1 MNSLTR
7 RRFLIASGVTGGA
20 ALAAGATAVSWNDLM
35 NAGRSRPLAGDASVL
50 VLVTLYGGNDGLN
63 TVIPAGDHVYQDS
76 RPDLAYA
83 EHEVLPLG
91 EGLGLN
97 PSLKGFKSLW
107 DSGRLAIVRGVSYP
121 KPDHSHFRSMAI
133 WQTASPVSAVSTGW
147 LGRWLDST
155 GAKTGNDPLL
165 ALSMDPVLPVALA
178 GEHSAAATLLN
189 RGQRNPAGTG
199 QPAHAFTALAAASP
213 GEPDLQARVASS
225 MRDLLTVDTDLLP
238 KVKKVQEYQTPDSA
252 DAQAQ
257 GATAGYQSKLAQQ
270 LGLVRACVTAN
281 VPTRV
286 YSVSLGGFD
295 THTNER
301 NTQSALLGVVDKA
314 VSGFLKDMAS
324 SAPGRKVV
332 VAIYSEFGR
341 RVAANANE
349 GTDHGTAGPMFI
361 AGQPVAGGFYGEQ
374 PSLNRLQDGD
384 LIPTVDFRDVYATLL
399 HKVLNTDPASVL
411 GPGRQPLAFL

>member
-1 MNSLTR
+1 MNRWTR
-7 RRFLIASGVTGGA
+7 RRFLIASGVTGGT

-35 NAGRSRPLAGDASVL
+35 NAGRQRPLAGDASVL

-63 TVIPAGDHVYQDS
+63 TVIPAADRVYQDM

-83 EHEVLPLG
+83 EHEVLPLS

-97 PSLKGFKSLW
+97 PSMKGFKSLW

-121 KPDHSHFRSMAI
+121 QPDHSHFRSMAI
-133 WQTASPVSAVSTGW
+133 WQTASPVSASSTGW

-155 GAKTGNDPLL
+155 AAKTGSDPLR

-189 RGQRNPAGTG
+189 RGARNPAGQAG
-199 QPAHAFTALAAASP
+199 HAFTQLAAASP
-213 GEPDLQARVASS
+213 GEPDFQARVATS

-238 KVKKVQEYQTPDSA
+238 KVKKVQSYQAPDSA

-314 VSGFLKDMAS
+314 VSGFLKDMAT

-374 PSLNRLQDGD
+374 PSLTKLQNGD
-384 LIPTVDFRDVYATLL
+384 LVPTVDFRDVYATLL
-399 HKVLNTDPASVL
+399 HKVLDTDPASVL
-411 GPGRQPLAFL
+411 GAGRRPLTFL

>member
-1 MNSLTR
+1 MNPWTR
-7 RRFLIASGVTGGA
+7 RKFLIASGVSGGA
-20 ALAAGATAVSWNDLM
+20 ALAAGATAVSWAELM
-35 NAGRSRPLAGDASVL
+35 AAGRSRPLPGDASVL

-63 TVIPAGDHVYQDS
+63 TVIPAADHAYQDA

-91 EGLGLN
+91 EGFGLN
-97 PSLKGFKSLW
+97 PSMKGFKSLW
-107 DSGRLAIVRGVSYP
+107 DSGRLAIIRGVSYP

-133 WQTASPVSAVSTGW
+133 WQTASPVSASATGW
-147 LGRWLDST
+147 VGRWLDST
-155 GAKTGNDPLL
+155 AAATGNDPLR

-178 GEHSAAATLLN
+178 GEHSAAATLLGQ
-189 RGQRNPAGTG
+189 GQRGPAG
-199 QPAHAFTALAAASP
+199 PAGHAFTGLAAPSP
-213 GEPDLQARVASS
+213 GEPALQARVASS
-225 MRDLLTVDTDLLP
+225 MHDLLIVDTDLLP
-238 KVKKVQEYQTPDSA
+238 KVKTAKTYRTPDSTE
-252 DAQAQ
+252 AQAQ
-257 GATAGYQSKLAQQ
+257 GGSAGYQSRLAQQ
-270 LGLVRACVTAN
+270 LGMVRACVMAN

-314 VSGFLKDMAS
+314 VSGFLGDMKA

-374 PSLNRLQDGD
+374 PSLARLQDGD
-384 LIPTVDFRDVYATLL
+384 LIPTTDFRDVYASLL
-399 HKVLNTDPASVL
+399 HKVLGADPATVL
-411 GPGRQPLAFL
+411 GPGRHPLTFL